1 MHWTLCSSKSR
12 HQNGNLDGVEGLEG
26 PVQLHYEAYFLSVL
40 TSMSLMEDLDR
51 RLFSLEAD
59 LGIYWQSAKADYH
72 SIVVVN
78 LTLTGWSVYRY
89 P

>member
-26 PVQLHYEAYFLSVL
+26 PVQLRCEAYSSSVL
-40 TSMSLMEDLDR
+40 ASMSLMEDLGR

-59 LGIYWQSAKADYH
+59 LGIY
-72 SIVVVN
+72 
-78 LTLTGWSVYRY
+78 
-89 P
+89 